1 MEKEAGFN
9 GKLVGGFRYFLF
21 SPLREMIKFDEHIL
35 QMGLGSKYEV
45 LDFGADVLKSPQH
58 RRMSSEDVYEP
69 KKKEDK
75 KKENHL

>member
-45 LDFGADVLKSPQH
+45 LDFGADVLKSPL
-58 RRMSSEDVYEP
+58 SSEDVYEP